1 MELTKYNHS
10 IQEKKI
16 YDFWEKNNLFKPISK
31 KSKKTF
37 SIVIPPPN
45 ITGKL
50 HMGHALNNSLQDVLI
65 RYYRMNGYETLWQP
79 GTDHAGIATQ
89 AIVEKNL
96 AKENIDKNDI
106 GREKFIEKVWEWK
119 AESGDLILEQL
130 KKLGCSCDWSRSRFT
145 MDEEMSKAVTKV
157 FVALYNKK
165 LIYKDKKLVNWD
177 TKLQTAISD
186 LEVVQNEVQSKLYY
200 INYPVTDSKEQIT
213 IATTRPET
221 MMGDTAIAV
230 NPKDDRYKNF
240 VGKFAIIPVVNRKIR
255 IIADYYADPTQGT
268 GAVKITPA
276 HDFNDYDVGKR
287 NKLEIIN
294 ILEKDGKINGNGIK
308 SYVGLDRFE
317 ARKKIISELKELNLL
332 EKIDSIKNKVPYGDR
347 SNTIIEPLLTEQ
359 WFVNA
364 KSLSKK
370 PIQIVKKKE
379 TIFFPENWSNTFNQ
393 WMNNIEPWC
402 ISRQIWW
409 GHRIPVWYGHDGKIF
424 AAENEKIAKELA
436 KKHYKQKTFKLTQE
450 TDVLDTWFSSALW
463 PFATLGWPKKTSV
476 LKKFYPTSVLVTGF
490 DIIFFWVARMLM
502 MGNHF
507 LKKTPFKKVY
517 VHALVR
523 DEKGQKMSK
532 SKGNVVDPL
541 ELINEFGADPLR
553 FTLISMAS
561 PGRDVKLS
569 KDRITGYRNFIT
581 KIWSANN
588 FLKLNN
594 CKYNKKINVK
604 KIKLKINQWIYF
616 EFYKTNKLINKHIQE
631 FRFDEASR
639 VLYNFVWHS
648 YCDWYL
654 EFLKPIFNSKNK
666 TSIYEAKQFSSYM
679 LSCILKLLHPF
690 IPFFSEHV
698 WQENNFYKQVKSNL
712 INSNWPVSKK
722 IQSYKKNADEIDC
735 IIDVI
740 KSIRSTKVQL
750 SVPPKE
756 YCDIVYFQESK
767 KIKKFINNNMEII
780 KQVGRVNN
788 IVLKPDES
796 NLIIQIIIL
805 KEKIGLKFETN
816 IDLNSQ
822 KDKLVNKLNELE
834 KKIFSLNEKLNNKNY
849 VKKAPKDI
857 VTNDKFLL
865 KDLKIE
871 QTKLKSIVSSIN
883 QNGKI

>member
-1 MELTKYNHS
+1 MEFTKYNHL

-16 YDFWEKNNLFKPISK
+16 YEFWEKNDSFKPKSV

-45 ITGKL
+45 ITGRL
-50 HMGHALNNSLQDVLI
+50 HMGHALNSSLQDVLI

-96 AKENIDKNDI
+96 VKENINKNDI
-106 GREKFIEKVWEWK
+106 GREEFLKKVWKWK
-119 AESGDLILEQL
+119 DVSGGLILEQL

-145 MDEEMSKAVTKV
+145 MDDDMSKAVTKV
-157 FVALYNKK
+157 FVALFNKK

-186 LEVVQNEVQSKLYY
+186 LEVVQNEVQSQLYY
-200 INYPVTDSKEQIT
+200 IKYALADSEEHIT

-230 NPKDDRYKNF
+230 NPKDERFQNL
-240 VGKFAIIPVVNRKIR
+240 VGKFAIIPVVNRKIK
-255 IIADYYADPTQGT
+255 IIKDHYADPKQGS

-294 ILEKDGKINGNGIK
+294 ILRKDGKINENGIK
-308 SYVGLDRFE
+308 SYIGLDRFE
-317 ARKKIISELKELNLL
+317 ARKKIINELKDLDKL
-332 EKIDSIKNKVPYGDR
+332 EKVENIKNKIPYGDR
-347 SNTIIEPLLTEQ
+347 SNTVIEPFLTEQ
-359 WFVNA
+359 WFVDA
-364 KSLSKK
+364 KKLSKK
-370 PIQIVKKKE
+370 PIEIVKRKK
-379 TIFFPENWSNTFNQ
+379 TIFFPENWTKTFDQ
-393 WMNNIEPWC
+393 WMSNIEPWC

-409 GHRIPVWYGHDGKIF
+409 GHRIPVWYGNEGKIF
-424 AAENEKIAKELA
+424 AAENELEAKKLA
-436 KKHYKQKTFKLTQE
+436 KKYYKNKTYKLVQE

-463 PFATLGWPKKTSV
+463 PFATLGWPKKTDI
-476 LKKFYPTSVLVTGF
+476 LKRFYPTSVLVTGF

-507 LKKTPFKKVY
+507 LNQTPFKQVY

-532 SKGNVVDPL
+532 SKGNVIDPL
-541 ELINEFGADPLR
+541 DLINEYGADPLR

-569 KDRITGYRNFIT
+569 KDRVTGYRNFIT

-594 CKYNKKINVK
+594 CKYNKKTNVI
-604 KIKLKINQWIYF
+604 KIKLSINQWIYS
-616 EFYKTNKLINKHIQE
+616 EFCDANELIKKHIKD
-631 FRFDEASR
+631 FRFDEASK

-666 TSIYEAKQFSSYM
+666 NSILEAKQFSSYM
-679 LSCILKLLHPF
+679 LLNILKLLHPF
-690 IPFFSEHV
+690 VPFFTEHV
-698 WQENNFYKQVKSNL
+698 WQINKYYNEEKSDL
-712 INSNWPVSKK
+712 ISSNWPVSKK
-722 IQSYKKNADEIDC
+722 IKSYKKNSEEVDC
-735 IIDVI
+735 IIDI
-740 KSIRSTKVQL
+740 ISAIRSTKVQL
-750 SVPPKE
+750 NIPPKE
-756 YCDIVYFQESK
+756 YCDIVYFKESI
-767 KIKKFINNNMEII
+767 KIKKFINNNVEIV

-788 IVLKPDES
+788 IDLKSGKNDS
-796 NLIIQIIIL
+796 IIQMIIL
-805 KEKIGLKFETN
+805 KEKIGLKFQTN
-816 IDLNSQ
+816 IDLKAQ
-822 KDKLVNKLNELE
+822 KDKLSNKLKDLE
-834 KKIFSLNEKLNNKNY
+834 KQIISLNQKLNNKNY

-857 VTNDKFLL
+857 VANDKILF

-883 QNGKI
+883 